1 MSKAV
6 LKLKRLG
13 SKAGHDRKAFL
24 YTQRNYKTQCNYQ
37 RITVVTEW
45 DTSEKTYSS
54 EVF

>member
-13 SKAGHDRKAFL
+13 SKTGHDRTVYV

-37 RITVVTEW
+37 RINVVTE
-45 DTSEKTYSS
+45 
-54 EVF
+54 